1 MEVIAACHIHSEW
14 SYDGSW
20 TLPALAKHFLESG
33 RRVVM
38 MTEHDRGFTEA
49 RFQEF
54 RQACSDAS
62 CETILVVPGIEYS
75 DAENRIHVLVWGLDS
90 FLGENLPTN
99 DMLDRVKEA
108 NGVAVLAHPTRK
120 NAWQS
125 FEPHW
130 AERLLAIEAWN
141 RKYDGWAPS
150 QTSPDLLRRGKQLP
164 FVGLDFHSAKQHFPL
179 NMALDLDGPINE
191 RTVVQTFR
199 DRRCEARAF
208 GRPLTNS
215 VLARSFALLSMAEK
229 GRRTAAKIVK
239 STKRAAVGGVGRR

>member
-1 MEVIAACHIHSEW
+1 MEVIAVCHIHSEW

-20 TLPALAKHFLESG
+20 TLPALAQNFLESG

-54 RQACSDAS
+54 RRACADAS
-62 CETILVVPGIEYS
+62 SEKILVVPGIEYS

-90 FLGENLPTN
+90 FLAENLATN
-99 DMLDRVKEA
+99 EMLDLVKEA

-120 NAWQS
+120 NAWES
-125 FEPHW
+125 FGPHW
-130 AERLLAIEAWN
+130 AERLLGIEAWN

-150 QTSPDLLRRGKQLP
+150 KTSPDLLLGGRQIP
-164 FVGLDFHSAKQHFPL
+164 FVGLDFHSGKQFFPL
-179 NMALDLDGPINE
+179 NMALDLDGAVNE
-191 RTVVQTFR
+191 QTVVQSLR

-208 GRPLTNS
+208 GRPLTDG
-215 VLARSFALLSMAEK
+215 VLASSFSLLSMAEK

-239 STKRAAVGGVGRR
+239 STRRAAVGA